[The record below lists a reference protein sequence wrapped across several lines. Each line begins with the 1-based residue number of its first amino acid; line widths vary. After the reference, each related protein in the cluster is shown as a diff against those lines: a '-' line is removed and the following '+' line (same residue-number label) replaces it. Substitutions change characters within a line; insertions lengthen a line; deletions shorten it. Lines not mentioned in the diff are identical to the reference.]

1 VATKSAFDSASE
13 RQWMAQWRKAAAA
26 LEGQRARELRE
37 MTEEQ
42 ASAAAEALLDLAGSA
57 PLNPSRETHSG
68 LVELQS
74 YLKKLRSQ

>member
-1 VATKSAFDSASE
+1 
-13 RQWMAQWRKAAAA
+13 MAQWRKAAAA
-26 LEGQRARELRE
+26 LEEQRARELRE

-42 ASAAAEALLDLAGSA
+42 AAAATEALLDLARSA
-57 PLNPSRETHSG
+57 PLNPGRETQSG

>member
-1 VATKSAFDSASE
+1 
-13 RQWMAQWRKAAAA
+13 
-26 LEGQRARELRE
+26 

-42 ASAAAEALLDLAGSA
+42 AAAATEALLDLARSA
-57 PLNPSRETHSG
+57 PLNPGRETHSG

>member
-1 VATKSAFDSASE
+1 
-13 RQWMAQWRKAAAA
+13 MAQWRKAAAA
-26 LEGQRARELRE
+26 LEVQRATELRE

-57 PLNPSRETHSG
+57 PLNPIRETHSG